1 MIDWGLRLL
10 ADVLVEVVERMIVAL
25 GCMLYIC

>member
-10 ADVLVEVVERMIVAL
+10 ADVLVEVVERKIVAL
-25 GCMLYIC
+25 GCMLCIC